1 MSMVISYPFCIDNF
15 QICFCY
21 FKVKEL
27 VFVTNYD
34 YLLIF
39 STSKSNFNMWV
50 YRDNNVRSIFRDK
63 GDNECHDWYPN
74 EIVLYFSMFVK
85 ETISVNFNEIRHFF
99 HFLFIVDLL
108 IEITH
113 ED

>member
-1 MSMVISYPFCIDNF
+1 MLQITTIFYYFRRQNQIS
-15 QICFCY
+15 ICGY
-21 FKVKEL
+21 TAI
-27 VFVTNYD
+27 TNA
-34 YLLIF
+34 
-39 STSKSNFNMWV
+39 
-50 YRDNNVRSIFRDK
+50 RSIFRDK
-63 GDNECHDWYPN
+63 GDNECHDWYPK
-74 EIVLYFSMFVK
+74 EIVLYFSRFVK